1 MKYLS
6 IIIIGCTF
14 LLSGCIGLALDNLSE
29 TVLLADSVVSSSSN
43 STLLH
48 YLFILLLIVG
58 IGLIVHGLMHIED
71 K

>member
-6 IIIIGCTF
+6 IIIIGCTG
-14 LLSGCIGLALDNLSE
+14 LLSGSIGLALDNLSE
-29 TVLLADSVVSSSSN
+29 AVLLADSIVSSSGN

-58 IGLIVHGLMHIED
+58 IGLIIHGLIHIED

>member
-29 TVLLADSVVSSSSN
+29 AVLLADSVVSSSGN
-43 STLLH
+43 TTLLH

>member
-29 TVLLADSVVSSSSN
+29 AVLLADSVVSSSSN

-48 YLFILLLIVG
+48 YLFIYITVNCG
-58 IGLIVHGLMHIED
+58 NRIDCTWANAH
-71 K
+71 

>member
-29 TVLLADSVVSSSSN
+29 SVLLADSVVSSYGN

>member
-6 IIIIGCTF
+6 ITIIGCTC

-29 TVLLADSVVSSSSN
+29 AVLLADNAVSSSGE

-58 IGLIVHGLMHIED
+58 IGLIIYGLMHIND

>member
-1 MKYLS
+1 M
-6 IIIIGCTF
+6 
-14 LLSGCIGLALDNLSE
+14 DNLSE
-29 TVLLADSVVSSSSN
+29 AVLLADSVVSSSGN
-43 STLLH
+43 SILLH

>member
-6 IIIIGCTF
+6 IIIIGCTC
-14 LLSGCIGLALDNLSE
+14 LLSGCIGLDLDNLSE
-29 TVLLADSVVSSSSN
+29 AVLLADSVVSSSGN

-48 YLFILLLIVG
+48 YLFILLLILG

>member
-6 IIIIGCTF
+6 IIIIGCTC
-14 LLSGCIGLALDNLSE
+14 LLSGCIGLALDNL
-29 TVLLADSVVSSSSN
+29 ADSVVSSSGN

-48 YLFILLLIVG
+48 YLFILLLILG

>member
-6 IIIIGCTF
+6 IIIIGCTY

-29 TVLLADSVVSSSSN
+29 SVLLADSVVSSSGN

-58 IGLIVHGLMHIED
+58 IGFIVHGLMHIED

>member
-29 TVLLADSVVSSSSN
+29 AVLLADSVVSSSSN

-48 YLFILLLIVG
+48 YLFIFHSRSISNHFCCSTHYL
-58 IGLIVHGLMHIED
+58 
-71 K
+71 